1 MRNIVKYLA
10 TRRIKSAILKT
21 KLIIDNEEISE
32 ELIESILQDNSI
44 SEIRSYEEVVE
55 ALNTLKVKVKSQ
67 DAKNNFRKFLKLIS
81 KSKCKMDVSENFVNV
96 YLDELKDI
104 EIEQLI
110 DLLYDEFEI
119 EEVYVN
125 EIPQK
130 SVFEASNEPTEE
142 SQVEEAKSEVQVE
155 VKPGVETEVKTEAKA
170 EVVVRPTVKALEY
183 KTFEENLEEN
193 LKENLKKLK
202 TSEKSYQENLS
213 EFLTEIGMDK
223 NDEIIFK
230 AFEVSRNL
238 EKITVGE
245 VAKQV
250 SKEIRVYQGTSIR
263 IHKHLIKVF
272 NLWAAQ
278 RFQGIKDK
286 YYRASIISLIR
297 LFAKYTPNSVEIT
310 EDLEVLEND
319 IPTENNSTLEQK
331 NAQEE
336 PTMQVEETVQEESSN
351 EETLKEFLQN
361 KFGKALKMPD
371 RPEGIRIYDVNILLS
386 KIGISSKDEIIQS
399 AFLVSANSGPET
411 FCDLIKSIKKT
422 LEIYKTETRIKEELI
437 EAFDKYNL
445 AKDFKGKEVT
455 TEEIIMTMLNLFSKR
470 PNKNYFTNKK

>member
-1 MRNIVKYLA
+1 MLILITKKEMNMRNIVKYLA

-21 KLIIDNEEISE
+21 KLIIDNEEISG
-32 ELIESILQDNSI
+32 
-44 SEIRSYEEVVE
+44 
-55 ALNTLKVKVKSQ
+55 
-67 DAKNNFRKFLKLIS
+67 NFI
-81 KSKCKMDVSENFVNV
+81 NV
-96 YLDELKDI
+96 YLDGLKDI

-125 EIPQK
+125 GITRK
-130 SVFEASNEPTEE
+130 SVFEANNEPTEE
-142 SQVEEAKSEVQVE
+142 AQVE
-155 VKPGVETEVKTEAKA
+155 VKPSVETEVKTEAEAEVVVRPTVKA

-183 KTFEENLEEN
+183 KTFEEYLEKN
-193 LKENLKKLK
+193 LKENLEKLK

-223 NDEIIFK
+223 NDEIILK

-238 EKITVGE
+238 EKITVRE
-245 VAKQV
+245 VAERV
-250 SKEIRVYQGTSIR
+250 SKEIKVYKGTSIR
-263 IHKHLIKVF
+263 IHKHLSEVF
-272 NLWAAQ
+272 NLWTVQ
-278 RFQGIKDK
+278 RFPGIKDK
-286 YYRASIISLIR
+286 YCRASIISLIR
-297 LFAKYTPNSVEIT
+297 LFVKYMPNSVEIT
-310 EDLEVLEND
+310 EDLEVLENEM
-319 IPTENNSTLEQK
+319 PTEDNSTLEQK

-361 KFGKALKMPD
+361 KFGKDLIMPD
-371 RPEGIRIYDVNILLS
+371 RPEGIRIYDVNIILS
-386 KIGISSKDEIIQS
+386 KIGISPKDEIIQS

-422 LEIYKTETRIKEELI
+422 IEIYKTETRIKEELI

>member
-21 KLIIDNEEISE
+21 KLIIDNEEISG
-32 ELIESILQDNSI
+32 
-44 SEIRSYEEVVE
+44 
-55 ALNTLKVKVKSQ
+55 
-67 DAKNNFRKFLKLIS
+67 NFI
-81 KSKCKMDVSENFVNV
+81 NV
-96 YLDELKDI
+96 YLDGLKDI

-125 EIPQK
+125 GITRK
-130 SVFEASNEPTEE
+130 SVFEANNEPTEE
-142 SQVEEAKSEVQVE
+142 AQVE
-155 VKPGVETEVKTEAKA
+155 VKPSVETEVKTEAEAEVVVRPTVKA

-183 KTFEENLEEN
+183 KTFEEYLEKN
-193 LKENLKKLK
+193 LKENLEKLK

-223 NDEIIFK
+223 NDEIILK

-238 EKITVGE
+238 EKITVRE
-245 VAKQV
+245 VAERV